1 MVELKLTDGEHTF
14 FITISEYATVQDLI
28 DELKKRITLIRPTL
42 LCKGEPLSPGAII
55 SRKEETDNETKNKI
69 KIKNNKKSIIIVD
82 IKKKGKKFAK

>member
-55 SRKEETDNETKNKI
+55 STLKLKNFQKI
-69 KIKNNKKSIIIVD
+69 IFNDKYN
-82 IKKKGKKFAK
+82 GGA